1 MYLFYCRFSL
11 SGVSINNF
19 LVENDCAEE
28 CTVFICFLKR
38 MCYDENFFAN
48 LRIIRTFAA
57 PQNMQGVV
65 TS

>member
-11 SGVSINNF
+11 SGVSISNF
-19 LVENDCAEE
+19 LVENGGAGESP
-28 CTVFICFLKR
+28 VFICFLKR